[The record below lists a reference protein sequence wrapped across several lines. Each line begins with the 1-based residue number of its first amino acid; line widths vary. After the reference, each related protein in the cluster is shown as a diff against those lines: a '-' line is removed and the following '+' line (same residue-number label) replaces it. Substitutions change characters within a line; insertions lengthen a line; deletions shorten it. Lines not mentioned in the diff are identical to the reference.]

1 MTPAGRQYFNMTKHP
16 AAAVSGAIAQRSPR
30 SVDSTGPGG
39 AGYPGHDLEAMS
51 VADRYN
57 REIVSAFSPFL
68 GERSIEVG
76 AGIGNISVLLLEREL
91 EHLHVVEPDRV
102 MHARISERLR
112 GRTRVTV
119 HRGFLSTVVAQDRV
133 GGADSVVSVNVL
145 EHVEEDIAE
154 LTLMRSVLRPG
165 GHLCLWVPALPA
177 LYSDFDRAL
186 GHYRRY
192 RKAELAA
199 KVREAGFR
207 TLRIEYRDIVGMA
220 AWFLACRV
228 LGLGLS
234 PGKMRIYDRVV
245 VPLTAGIERR
255 LRLPVG
261 KNLLVVARKP

>member
-1 MTPAGRQYFNMTKHP
+1 MTKHP
-16 AAAVSGAIAQRSPR
+16 AAAFSGALPHDSPR
-30 SVDSTGPGG
+30 SVDSTGPDGTS
-39 AGYPGHDLEAMS
+39 YPGHDLEAMS
-51 VADRYN
+51 AADRYN
-57 REIVSAFSPFL
+57 REIVNAFSPFL

-76 AGIGNISVLLLEREL
+76 AGIGNISVLLLERQL

-102 MHARISERLR
+102 LHARASERLR
-112 GRTRVTV
+112 GRARVTV
-119 HRGFLSTVVAQDRV
+119 HRGFLSSVLAHDRI

-145 EHVEEDIAE
+145 EHVEDDVTE
-154 LTLMRSVLRPG
+154 LALMRSVLRPG

-177 LYSDFDRAL
+177 LYSDFDRSL

-199 KVREAGFR
+199 KIRDAGFGAV
-207 TLRIEYRDIVGMA
+207 RIEYRDIVGMA
-220 AWFLACRV
+220 AWFLCCRV

-245 VPLTAGIERR
+245 VPLATGIERR

-261 KNLLVVARKP
+261 KNLLVVARRP